1 MVMMIQDF
9 VAKLRTSAENTHDT
23 SSRSVATNIATGD
36 WNVDRVN
43 SAKNDDQWH
52 DHVLSFIGS
61 LVAKNIDD
69 QIILLMAEALTLP
82 GYTVD
87 QTKAE
92 MRVMIDGARRK
103 GYNHLSEVEVDFDN
117 ILDGYSILS
126 IDELTRK
133 EFAPIKWLIEPL
145 LPCPSLT
152 MLAGPPKVGKSWLC
166 LFLALEVANH
176 GHEVLYIANE
186 DNERRLKSRVIDF
199 NPFPPNGIHF
209 LAGISSS
216 RLLPKGH
223 DAHDFIR
230 ALKDRYPKLKCLVV
244 DTLASIRAEPP
255 TKSKKDDY
263 TLSEE
268 EFSSLRKLA
277 HELELAIILVHH
289 TRKATENDSSPVER
303 LLGSQGIAATVET
316 ILVMKQET
324 GSQDVALHV
333 TGKDVEQQDWILPW
347 QAPGFGWPKEMTEAR
362 LGPFQHTCLEYVKD
376 HPRCMQAAISQ
387 AFEKDP
393 SQVSRA
399 ISKLLERGLLTRD
412 PGGRLVA
419 K

>member
-1 MVMMIQDF
+1 MVMMLQDF
-9 VAKLRTSAENTHDT
+9 VTKLQTSAETVSAKTN
-23 SSRSVATNIATGD
+23 RSVAINIATGD

-277 HELELAIILVHH
+277 HELDLAIILVHH
-289 TRKATENDSSPVER
+289 TRKATESDSSPVER

-316 ILVMKQET
+316 IMVMKQET

-333 TGKDVEQQDWILPW
+333 TGKDVEQQDYVLPW
-347 QAPGFGWPKEMTEAR
+347 QAPGFGWPKDMNEAQ
-362 LGPFQHTCLEYVKD
+362 LGPFQRACFEYVKEN
-376 HPRCMQAAISQ
+376 PRCMQAAIAQ
-387 AFEKDP
+387 AF
-393 SQVSRA
+393 
-399 ISKLLERGLLTRD
+399 
-412 PGGRLVA
+412 
-419 K
+419 

>member
-1 MVMMIQDF
+1 MVMTIQNF
-9 VAKLRTSAENTHDT
+9 VAKLRTQADIASGKTG
-23 SSRSVATNIATGD
+23 RSVATNISTGD
-36 WNVDRVN
+36 WNLDRVN
-43 SAKNDDQWH
+43 SARNDDDWH
-52 DHVLSFIGS
+52 KNVLSFVGS
-61 LVAKNIDD
+61 LVAKNVND
-69 QIILLMAEALTLP
+69 QIILLMAEGLTRP

-92 MRVMIDGARRK
+92 LQVMIDGARRK
-103 GYNHLSEVEVDFDN
+103 GYYQSSEVEVNFDK

-133 EFAPIKWLIEPL
+133 QFAPINWLIEPL

-166 LFLALEVANH
+166 LFLALEVANY

-186 DNERRLKSRVIDF
+186 DNERRLKSRVIDV

-209 LAGISSS
+209 LAGISSI
-216 RLLPKGH
+216 RLLPKGEA
-223 DAHDFIR
+223 AHDFIR

-244 DTLASIRAEPP
+244 DTLASIRAEPT

-289 TRKATENDSSPVER
+289 TRKATESDSSPVER

-316 ILVMKQET
+316 IMVMKQEI
-324 GSQDVALHV
+324 GSQNVALHV
-333 TGKDVEQQDWILPW
+333 TGKDVEQQDWVLKW
-347 QAPGFGWPKEMTEAR
+347 QAPGFDWPKEMTEAR
-362 LGPFQHTCLEYVKD
+362 LGPFQQACLEYVKD
-376 HPRCMQAAISQ
+376 HPRCMQAAIAQ

-399 ISKLLERGLLTRD
+399 IRKLLECGLLTRD
-412 PGGRLVA
+412 KDERLIA

>member
-1 MVMMIQDF
+1 MVIMIQDF
-9 VAKLRTSAENTHDT
+9 VTKLRTTAEIAPDI
-23 SSRSVATNIATGD
+23 SSRSMTTNIATGD
-36 WNVDRVN
+36 WNLDRVN
-43 SAKNDDQWH
+43 SAKSDDHWH
-52 DHVLSFIGS
+52 DNVLSFVGS
-61 LVAKNIDD
+61 LVTKNVDD
-69 QIILLMAEALTLP
+69 QIILLMADALTLP

-92 MRVMIDGARRK
+92 MQRMIDGARRK
-103 GYNHLSEVEVDFDN
+103 GFDQTSKDEVDFKDL
-117 ILDGYSILS
+117 LDGYSILS

-133 EFAPIKWLIEPL
+133 EFPPINWLIEPL

-166 LFLALEVANH
+166 LFLALEVANR
-176 GHEVLYIANE
+176 GCEVLYIANE
-186 DNERRLKSRVIDF
+186 DNERRLKSRVNDVS
-199 NPFPPNGIHF
+199 PFPPSGIHF

-216 RLLPKGH
+216 RLLPKGE

-230 ALKDRYPKLKCLVV
+230 ALKGRHPKLKCLVI

-255 TKSKKDDY
+255 MKSKKDDY

-277 HELELAIILVHH
+277 HELELSIILVHH
-289 TRKATENDSSPVER
+289 TRKASENDSSPVER

-316 ILVMKQET
+316 IMVMKQET

-333 TGKDVEQQDWILPW
+333 TGKDVEQQDWVLPW
-347 QAPGFGWPKEMTEAR
+347 QAPGFGWPKDINEAQ
-362 LGPFQHTCLEYVKD
+362 LGPFQRSCFEYVKEN
-376 HPRCMQAAISQ
+376 PRCMQAAIAQ

-399 ISKLLERGLLTRD
+399 IGRLIERGLVTRD
-412 PGGRLVA
+412 QEGRLVA